1 MDSQVELQIMPKLY
15 LGPGLSQRVHQA
27 LSRRLEQF
35 MAANAAAPAVPAA
48 PAAEGEFP
56 VSENPA
62 LTAQTGAAETESE
75 KEGEQNIATVPGE
88 DKEDKEEGD
97 VGRDDDRSR
106 SPRLRMH
113 EPFDPNEATDLLSS
127 TTGLAVGITSTVAAL
142 KGSTDK
148 LEILI
153 KSTHTLQQD
162 LCRSLEAVGAAVNNM
177 ARASESLAAGVNHNT
192 SRVGAVVG
200 EYNKLKKHLE
210 WALDVSMADVLKRNN
225 KGRTERDQALQD
237 LMTQLF
243 ESMDKLQENMKL
255 VAERIEKGTPPEAA
269 PAYDPPQPPTGHH
282 GMKQSSPPLAP
293 MTPAPGVSLSSG
305 HLPPPPAKMGEV
317 PMSYP
322 LALEVKDLKSP
333 PCQVVD
339 EVTGR
344 VRCVSP
350 TARHDPLTGTAA
362 FSPLGYMQIQG
373 TREYRRV
380 YPWCAYLSRVPKA
393 PEFTWCNDKRIVDS
407 VNSRFTCC
415 FQKGRYGWA
424 PVPSLSLKGGQDTLI
439 DAVDTILSAY
449 WFC

>member
-1 MDSQVELQIMPKLY
+1 MDRQVELQIMPKLY

-35 MAANAAAPAVPAA
+35 MAANVPAPAVPAA

-62 LTAQTGAAETESE
+62 LTAQTGTAETDSE
-75 KEGEQNIATVPGE
+75 KEGEQDTAHMHGD
-88 DKEDKEEGD
+88 DKEDKEERD
-97 VGRDDDRSR
+97 AGRDDDRSR

-113 EPFDPNEATDLLSS
+113 ETPDHGDATDLLNS
-127 TTGLAVGITSTVAAL
+127 TTGLAVGITSMVAAL

-148 LEILI
+148 LETLI

-192 SRVGAVVG
+192 SRVAAVVG

-210 WALDVSMADVLKRNN
+210 WALDVSMADVLKKNN

-255 VAERIEKGTPPEAA
+255 VAERIEKGTPTEGA
-269 PAYDPPQPPTGHH
+269 PAYDPPQPPMGHP
-282 GMKQSSPPLAP
+282 GMSQSSPPLAP

-305 HLPPPPAKMGEV
+305 HLPPPPAVPPRPVIPSPPTLPMAKFAGYSPAKMGEL

-322 LALEVKDLKSP
+322 LALEVKDIKSP
-333 PCQVVD
+333 PCQVIE

-344 VRCVSP
+344 IRCVSP
-350 TARHDPLTGTAA
+350 TARHDPMTGTAA
-362 FSPLGYMQIQG
+362 FPPLGYIQIQG

-380 YPWCAYLSRVPKA
+380 YP
-393 PEFTWCNDKRIVDS
+393 
-407 VNSRFTCC
+407 
-415 FQKGRYGWA
+415 
-424 PVPSLSLKGGQDTLI
+424 
-439 DAVDTILSAY
+439 
-449 WFC
+449 

>member
-27 LSRRLEQF
+27 LSKRLERF
-35 MAANAAAPAVPAA
+35 MAANVPAPAAPAA

-62 LTAQTGAAETESE
+62 LTAQTGTAETDSE
-75 KEGEQNIATVPGE
+75 KEGEQDTAHMHGD
-88 DKEDKEEGD
+88 DKEDKEERD
-97 VGRDDDRSR
+97 AGRDDDRSR
-106 SPRLRMH
+106 SPRLRMQEASDH
-113 EPFDPNEATDLLSS
+113 NDATDLLNS
-127 TTGLAVGITSTVAAL
+127 TTGLAVGITSMVAAL

-148 LEILI
+148 LETLI

-269 PAYDPPQPPTGHH
+269 PAYDPPQPPMGHH
-282 GMKQSSPPLAP
+282 GMSQSSPPSAP
-293 MTPAPGVSLSSG
+293 MTPAPGVSLGPS
-305 HLPPPPAKMGEV
+305 HLPPPPAVPPRPMVPSPPTLPVAKFVGYSPAKMGEL

-322 LALEVKDLKSP
+322 LALEVKDIKSP
-333 PCQVVD
+333 PCQVIE

-344 VRCVSP
+344 IRCVSP
-350 TARHDPLTGTAA
+350 TARHDPMTGTAA
-362 FSPLGYMQIQG
+362 FSPLGYIQIQG
-373 TREYRRV
+373 TQEYRRV
-380 YPWCAYLSRVPKA
+380 YP
-393 PEFTWCNDKRIVDS
+393 
-407 VNSRFTCC
+407 
-415 FQKGRYGWA
+415 
-424 PVPSLSLKGGQDTLI
+424 
-439 DAVDTILSAY
+439 
-449 WFC
+449 

>member
-1 MDSQVELQIMPKLY
+1 MDGQVELQIMPKLY

-35 MAANAAAPAVPAA
+35 MAANVPAPAVPAV
-48 PAAEGEFP
+48 PAREGDLP
-56 VSENPA
+56 LTENPA
-62 LTAQTGAAETESE
+62 LTAHTGVAETDSE
-75 KEGEQNIATVPGE
+75 KEREQDTAHLHGE

-97 VGRDDDRSR
+97 AGRDDDRSR
-106 SPRLRMH
+106 SPRLRRH
-113 EPFDPNEATDLLSS
+113 ESFDPNDATDLLNS
-127 TTGLAVGITSTVAAL
+127 TTGLAVGITSMVAAL

-148 LEILI
+148 LETLI

-162 LCRSLEAVGAAVNNM
+162 LCRSLEAVGEAVNNM

-210 WALDVSMADVLKRNN
+210 WGLDVSMSDVLKRNN
-225 KGRTERDQALQD
+225 KGRNDHDQTLQTV
-237 LMTQLF
+237 MTQLF
-243 ESMDKLQENMKL
+243 EAMDKLQENMKL

-282 GMKQSSPPLAP
+282 GMKQSSPQLAP

-305 HLPPPPAKMGEV
+305 HIPPPPAVPPRPVISSPPTLPMAKFAGYSPAKMGEA

-322 LALEVKDLKSP
+322 LGLEVKDLKSP
-333 PCQVVD
+333 PCQVID
-339 EVTGR
+339 EVTGH

-380 YPWCAYLSRVPKA
+380 YP
-393 PEFTWCNDKRIVDS
+393 
-407 VNSRFTCC
+407 
-415 FQKGRYGWA
+415 
-424 PVPSLSLKGGQDTLI
+424 
-439 DAVDTILSAY
+439 
-449 WFC
+449 